1 MALKTY
7 TADNIEKEAFTCLL
21 YAKPGDGKTT
31 TIGKLPGKTVVLD
44 IDKTSGVLKNSP
56 NAKGILIIDIDV
68 DDIVNSM
75 NEALSWLAGN
85 KEKYDNIAIDNV
97 SELQSCILS
106 YYGQLGRNDGVPS
119 QGDYQKFQFGLARII
134 RNLKTLQKRIL
145 LTAWQELVDVISPT
159 GEQYTSFM
167 PRIQKS
173 ARDNVCGLCDV
184 VGHLEITSTG
194 ERVIRLLSTKNV
206 YAKNQHDDRKAC
218 RQEDLF
224 STGGNK

>member
-7 TADNIEKEAFTCLL
+7 TADNIENETFTCLL

-44 IDKTSGVLKNSP
+44 IDKTSGVLRNSP

-75 NEALSWLAGN
+75 NEALAWLENN

-106 YYGQLGRNDGVPS
+106 YYGMLGRNDGVPS

-145 LTAWQELVDVISPT
+145 LTAWQDLVDVTSPT
-159 GEQYTSFM
+159 GEQ
-167 PRIQKS
+167 
-173 ARDNVCGLCDV
+173 DNVCGLCDV